1 MNTKP
6 KMFEFK
12 YKRGVK
18 MFGMIAQDVDED
30 FKDLGFTEKN
40 GLLNIPDDP
49 EEWMSIEYKQYIP
62 HLINVVQMQQAQIN
76 KLQKEINI
84 LKGADN
90 G

>member
-1 MNTKP
+1 
-6 KMFEFK
+6 
-12 YKRGVK
+12 